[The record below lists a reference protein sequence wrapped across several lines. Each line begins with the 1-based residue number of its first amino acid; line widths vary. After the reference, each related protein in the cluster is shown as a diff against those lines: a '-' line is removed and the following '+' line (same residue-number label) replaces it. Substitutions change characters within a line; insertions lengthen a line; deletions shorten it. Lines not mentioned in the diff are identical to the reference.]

1 MLLPACIASTIQDK
15 FIGDM
20 PELSWWTWNPKL
32 STEQLYQQ
40 LAVVPIG
47 AMHQGAV
54 FLSRVVLVI
63 TGPAGTIVMAQH
75 LQAQYVS

>member
-1 MLLPACIASTIQDK
+1 
-15 FIGDM
+15 M
-20 PELSWWTWNPKL
+20 PEQSWWTWNPKL

-40 LAVVPIG
+40 LALVPIG

-54 FLSRVVLVI
+54 FLSRVVLAT
-63 TGPAGTIVMAQH
+63 TGLVGSIAMARH